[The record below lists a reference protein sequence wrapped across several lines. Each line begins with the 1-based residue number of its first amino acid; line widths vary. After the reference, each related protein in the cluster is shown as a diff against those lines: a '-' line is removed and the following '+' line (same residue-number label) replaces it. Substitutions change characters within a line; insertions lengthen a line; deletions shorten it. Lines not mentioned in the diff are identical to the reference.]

1 MSYYKYN
8 IGKNDIRFQKII
20 ENSKSTYQF
29 YKSICEHL
37 DTFFV
42 SSKHYFIVEIDEEEH
57 FHLVRDI
64 TNKLT
69 MQIIKR
75 RRVEKKKKMRHCY
88 IIGNLFVTVKVF
100 K

>member
-8 IGKNDIRFQKII
+8 IDKNNIRFQKIL

-29 YKSICEHL
+29 YKSICKHL
-37 DTFFV
+37 DTFVV
-42 SSKHYFIVEIDEEEH
+42 SSKHYFIVEIDKEH
-57 FHLVRDI
+57 FLLVRDI

-69 MQIIKR
+69 TQIIKR
-75 RRVEKKKKMRHCY
+75 RCVKKKMGHGC
-88 IIGNLFVTVKVF
+88 IIGNLFVTIKVF

>member
-8 IGKNDIRFQKII
+8 IDKNDIRFQRIV

-29 YKSICEHL
+29 YKNISKHL
-37 DTFFV
+37 DAFVV
-42 SSKHYFIVEIDEEEH
+42 SSKNYFIVEIDKEEH

-69 MQIIKR
+69 IQIIKR
-75 RRVEKKKKMRHCY
+75 RRAEKNGTWLY
-88 IIGNLFVTVKVF
+88 NW
-100 K
+100 

>member
-8 IGKNDIRFQKII
+8 IDKNDIRFQRIV

-29 YKSICEHL
+29 YKNISKHL
-37 DTFFV
+37 DTFVV
-42 SSKHYFIVEIDEEEH
+42 SSKNYFIVEIDKEEH

-69 MQIIKR
+69 IQIIKR
-75 RRVEKKKKMRHCY
+75 RRAEKNGTWLY
-88 IIGNLFVTVKVF
+88 NW
-100 K
+100 